1 MSSADPRSRPRQTGA
16 GAAPCSGVRLERI
29 DPSDEDWRRLD
40 GLPGRSLFQ
49 TRAWVDFVAASQQA
63 EPVVAA
69 VHADGAIAG
78 YFSGLVVRR
87 MGLRILGSPVPG
99 WTTPDMGFTLTGPVS
114 RAEAAR
120 ALSRFAFHDLRCV
133 HLEISDPG
141 LGPDDL
147 DGTAFERSLGQ
158 SFRAD
163 LGSDDEIF
171 GAYSSACRRAVRK
184 AEKVGVVVEQA
195 DGRDFADEYHEQLV
209 GVFARQ
215 GLTPT
220 YGVDRIRHLITH
232 LGPTG
237 RLLLLRAR
245 CPEGTSIAT
254 AIFPGFGH
262 EAYFFGGASVR
273 EQQILRPNE
282 AVFWYAMRWWRDRGV
297 TTFDFGG
304 GGDYKLRYG
313 GTPVTT
319 VAFHLSRVPWLSTVR
334 PVVRSLAAQRRRV
347 RALLA
352 TRRTELSPQ
361 DTGRPPTEAA
371 H

>member
-1 MSSADPRSRPRQTGA
+1 MTLPDLPERPERTGA

-29 DPSDEDWRRLD
+29 DPSGEDWRRLD
-40 GLPGRSLFQ
+40 GLPGRTLFQ

-69 VHADGAIAG
+69 VHATGAIAG
-78 YFSGLVVRR
+78 YFTGLVVRR

-114 RAEAAR
+114 RVEAAR
-120 ALSRFAFHDLRCV
+120 ALRRFAFDDLRCV
-133 HLEISDPG
+133 HLELSDPG

-158 SFRAD
+158 SFQAD
-163 LGSDDEIF
+163 LGSDDAIF

-184 AEKVGVVVEQA
+184 AERVGVVVEQA
-195 DGRDFADEYHEQLV
+195 HGRDFADEYHEQLV

-215 GLTPT
+215 GLIPT

-245 CPEGTSIAT
+245 SPDGESIAT
-254 AIFPGFGH
+254 AIFPGYG
-262 EAYFFGGASVR
+262 ERAYFFGGASVR
-273 EQQILRPNE
+273 AQQILRPNE

-319 VAFHLSRVPWLSTVR
+319 AAFHLSRVPGLSTVR
-334 PVVRSLAAQRRRV
+334 PVVRALAAQRRRA

-352 TRRTELSPQ
+352 STSSDLSP
-361 DTGRPPTEAA
+361 DHTGRPRTEAA
-371 H
+371 Q